1 MVYLEIGGK
10 HTYNYDVN
18 TGDYEQL
25 EYKHHPGII
34 LRALHRP
41 CFPALRRYAFAP
53 LRWFWAPF
61 KKSLV
66 ESFDCFLWR

>member
-53 LRWFWAPF
+53 LR
-61 KKSLV
+61 
-66 ESFDCFLWR
+66 